1 MLNKDI
7 VHFFKDFSVTE
18 NDVVIEVKESR
29 PTGRALVFLLDPMA
43 AVRAVQ
49 VLDKDYI
56 GNRYIELEQVSNL
69 PHEF

>member
-1 MLNKDI
+1 MMD
-7 VHFFKDFSVTE
+7 
-18 NDVVIEVKESR
+18 
-29 PTGRALVFLLDPMA
+29 PTT

-49 VLDKDYI
+49 RLDKEYI